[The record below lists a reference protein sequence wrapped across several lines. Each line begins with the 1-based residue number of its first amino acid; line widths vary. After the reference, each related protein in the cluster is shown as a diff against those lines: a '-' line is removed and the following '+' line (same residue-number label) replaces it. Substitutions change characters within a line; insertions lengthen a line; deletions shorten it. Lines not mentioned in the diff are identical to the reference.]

1 MSSDFGVC
9 APQVAEFADALRT
22 VRDAAGTPPPA
33 DGFGLQQPP
42 GMLLPGFGGEP
53 TRVPTADRR
62 GGASIVGLSLRGWEG
77 PGAWPYVA
85 GDFSREDEADD
96 AIKYASPSFA
106 SHVDAAAS
114 ASLTQVHPA
123 YRTTHGTEPALGS
136 RPWRYGTQAYS
147 AYFGSV
153 AAGSPLAILDTAA
166 SWTSH
171 YPPLPAGTRVAVHGL
186 NAQELAANGA
196 ATEVA
201 VGDLNKDPTLPYTD
215 GEFDV
220 VTNAASIA
228 YLTRPRELF
237 AEVQRVL
244 KPGHVQDTCTTGP
257 RHVP

>member
-1 MSSDFGVC
+1 MRC
-9 APQVAEFADALRT
+9 
-22 VRDAAGTPPPA
+22 
-33 DGFGLQQPP
+33 
-42 GMLLPGFGGEP
+42 
-53 TRVPTADRR
+53 
-62 GGASIVGLSLRGWEG
+62 
-77 PGAWPYVA
+77 
-85 GDFSREDEADD
+85 
-96 AIKYASPSFA
+96 
-106 SHVDAAAS
+106 
-114 ASLTQVHPA
+114 

-257 RHVP
+257 RHVHQALAVCGHLEKWIEQDRRRASLISADLGSSGLISGALDCRTRDGRVSPSW

>member
-1 MSSDFGVC
+1 
-9 APQVAEFADALRT
+9 
-22 VRDAAGTPPPA
+22 
-33 DGFGLQQPP
+33 
-42 GMLLPGFGGEP
+42 MLLPGFGGEP

-114 ASLTQVHPA
+114 ASL
-123 YRTTHGTEPALGS
+123 
-136 RPWRYGTQAYS
+136 TQAYS

-237 AEVQRVL
+237 AEVHRVL
-244 KPGHVQDTCTTGP
+244 KPGGLALVSFSNRVFAEKATALWLSKIDEDVALCSVVRAFFAFGP
-257 RHVP
+257 AGGWRNVSSVDLSPHPTEGDPLWMVTAVKA